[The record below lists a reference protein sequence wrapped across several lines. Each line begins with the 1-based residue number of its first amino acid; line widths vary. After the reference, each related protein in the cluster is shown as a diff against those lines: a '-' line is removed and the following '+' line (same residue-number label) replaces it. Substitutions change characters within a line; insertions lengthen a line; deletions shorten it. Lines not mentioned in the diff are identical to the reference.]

1 MRKLLFSVI
10 IMACAASF
18 SFAQSNDY
26 NKVDIYAGFSHARID
41 FGGSGSDFE
50 GFNGVEGA
58 VTGNISRYIGLKGDY
73 AFHFKSFDAP
83 APFNVEAK
91 THTLVGGVQ
100 FKDNSKDKKV
110 KPFGHLMAGFTAARV
125 SGFVS
130 DSETGFAG
138 VIGGG
143 VDIKLSSRVDLRA
156 IQLDYNPTRLGGE
169 TQHNFRVGIG
179 LVFR

>member
-10 IMACAASF
+10 IIACAASF
-18 SFAQSNDY
+18 SFAQSDDY
-26 NKVDIYAGFSHARID
+26 NKVDIYAGFSHGRID
-41 FGGSGSDFE
+41 FGGSDFE

-58 VTGNISRYIGLKGDY
+58 VTGNISRYVGLKGDY
-73 AFHFKSFDAP
+73 AFHYKSFDAP
-83 APFNVEAK
+83 APFNVTAK

-100 FKDNSKDKKV
+100 FKDNSKEKKL
-110 KPFGHLMAGFTAARV
+110 KPFAHLMAGLANGRV

-143 VDIKLSSRVDLRA
+143 LDVRLSDRVDFRLV
-156 IQLDYNPTRLGGE
+156 QLDYNPTRLGGE

>member
-1 MRKLLFSVI
+1 MRKLLFSMI

-18 SFAQSNDY
+18 SFAQSDDY
-26 NKVDIYAGFSHARID
+26 NKVDIYAGFSHARVD
-41 FGGSGSDFE
+41 FGGDFE

-58 VTGNISRYIGLKGDY
+58 VTGNISRYVGLKGDY
-73 AFHFKSFDAP
+73 AFHFKSFDA
-83 APFNVEAK
+83 APFNVDAK

-100 FKDNSKDKKV
+100 FKDNSKETKV

-143 VDIKLSSRVDLRA
+143 VDIKLSSRVDFRA

>member
-1 MRKLLFSVI
+1 MRKLLFSMI

-18 SFAQSNDY
+18 SFAQSDDY
-26 NKVDIYAGFSHARID
+26 NKVDIYAGYSHARVD
-41 FGGSGSDFE
+41 FGGDFE

-58 VTGNISRYIGLKGDY
+58 VTGNFSRYLGVKGDY
-73 AFHFKSFDAP
+73 AFHYKKFDAP
-83 APFNVEAK
+83 APFEVNAK
-91 THTLVGGVQ
+91 THTLVGGLQ
-100 FKDNSKDKKV
+100 LKDNSKETKV

-138 VIGGG
+138 IIGGG
-143 VDIKLSSRVDLRA
+143 VDIKISPRVDFRA
-156 IQLDYNPTRLGGE
+156 IQFDYNPTRLGGE